1 MTKSYIL
8 IHHDRGHYIMGGVQI
23 RKIDW
28 GKQIQDRWV
37 LLLLTAFFAILFPIL
52 FFKPVYA
59 KEQRTVKAAFF
70 PMEGFHTYSEE
81 DGYGG
86 MDAAYLEELSGYTG
100 WKIEYVDC
108 DSWDD
113 ALVKLKAKE
122 VDLVGSAQYSEER
135 AGMFEYAALPS
146 GYTFGCLFVKENS
159 TLAFEDFDSMKSM
172 KFGVVESY
180 IRKKEFLEYLDRNG
194 IHNPNLKEYTTTQ
207 EMQEALQSG
216 EIDVAAHTLTEVWN
230 RQSLVGKFAYAPYY
244 YITWKGNVA
253 LLDELNMGIEELKMY
268 DPAFEQKL
276 TARYYGDRRENFAA
290 DELALINRGDTVR
303 IGFYKD
309 TMPLAY
315 INDKGEN
322 DGIYI
327 QILKVIS
334 ERSGL
339 SIEFCPM
346 DRSEYW
352 KDLIADGEIDFYVGS
367 SNMKLTVDENIMLTN
382 AFMPYNAVIVS
393 KNDYVFSD
401 EEVTMVLTKG
411 RTYWADNMEAQG
423 QPVIYRDSAKDCLQ
437 ALEKGMADI
446 TVLNTIEYNYQSK
459 NERFSNLIEWEN
471 HRYQS
476 EATLATFKDIDQVLF
491 RVMNKSLRLI
501 SEEEKE
507 DIINQYM
514 NISYD
519 SYEMLDYLYQTK
531 DVIAVSGIV
540 LVLLLIF
547 GFTVFHMQK
556 NSYHLLE
563 KKNAELQ
570 TAIQGAERAN
580 QAKTEFL
587 SHMSH
592 DIRTPINGI
601 MGMLNIAEK
610 NPEDMERQQDCR
622 EKIKTSAEH
631 LLSLI
636 NDVLDISKLEKG
648 NVEFAKEHFHLSEL
662 LHSCSVIVGG
672 QAAERNVTLIM
683 DYTKAG
689 QLPHDYFVGSPLHIK
704 QILINIAGNAVKYN
718 KPMGS
723 VTFKC
728 YETAAE
734 NGIAQICFEIS
745 DTGIG
750 MSREYLKHIFEPFT
764 QEEAGARTSYQGSGL
779 GMTITKN
786 LIDKMGGDIEIQSE
800 PGKGSVFTVVLPLE
814 IARPQEIEEEDQ
826 EGKTA
831 DITGRRALIV
841 DDIELNLEIAQFM
854 LMEMGLET
862 VTAANGQEAV
872 DMFCQSDPF
881 TYHIIFMDVMMPVM
895 DGYEAVRTIRGL
907 DRPDA
912 ASVPIVAMTA
922 NAFAEDVKA
931 AKDAGMDEHIAK
943 PLEPEVVKRVLGKW
957 LGEKK

>member
-1 MTKSYIL
+1 
-8 IHHDRGHYIMGGVQI
+8 MGGVQI

-28 GKQIQDRWV
+28 EKQIQDRWV

-135 AGMFEYAALPS
+135 AGMFEYASLPS

-662 LHSCSVIVGG
+662 LNSCSVIVGG
-672 QAAERNVTLIM
+672 QAAERNVTLVM

-734 NGIAQICFEIS
+734 NGIARICFEIS

-786 LIDKMGGDIEIQSE
+786 LVDKMGGDIEIQSE

>member
-1 MTKSYIL
+1 
-8 IHHDRGHYIMGGVQI
+8 MGGACI
-23 RKIDW
+23 RKIEW
-28 GKQIQDRWV
+28 EKWIQDKPA
-37 LLLLTAFFAILFPIL
+37 LLLVTAFFMVLFLL
-52 FFKPVYA
+52 FLSMPVCA

-86 MDAAYLEELSGYTG
+86 MDAAYLEELSSYTG
-100 WKIEYVDC
+100 WKIEYVNC
-108 DSWDD
+108 DSWND
-113 ALVKLKAKE
+113 ALLKLRAKE
-122 VDLVGSAQYSEER
+122 VDLVGSAQYSVER
-135 AGMFEYAALPS
+135 AGMFEYASLPS
-146 GYTFGCLFVKENS
+146 GYTFGCLFVKEGS
-159 TLAFEDFDSMKSM
+159 TLAFEDFDSMENM

-194 IHNPNLKEYTTTQ
+194 IHNPRLKEYADTQ

-230 RQSLVGKFAYAPYY
+230 GQGLVGKFAYAPYY
-244 YITWKGNVA
+244 YITWKGNTD
-253 LLDELNMGIEELKMY
+253 LLDELNLGIEELKMY
-268 DPAFEQKL
+268 DPSFEQKI
-276 TARYYGDRRENFAA
+276 TTRYYGDRRENFAA
-290 DELALINRGDTVR
+290 DEFALINRGDTVR

-315 INDKGEN
+315 VNDKGEN

-334 ERSGL
+334 QRSGL
-339 SIEFCPM
+339 PIEFCPM
-346 DRSEYW
+346 DRSVYW

-367 SNMKLTVDENIMLTN
+367 SNMNLSLDENIMLTN

-401 EEVTMVLTKG
+401 EQVTMVLTKG
-411 RTYWADNMEAQG
+411 RTYWADSMEAHGEQ
-423 QPVIYRDSAKDCLQ
+423 VIYRDSAKDCLQ
-437 ALEKGMADI
+437 TLEKGMADI

-471 HRYQS
+471 YRYQS
-476 EATLATFKDIDQVLF
+476 ETTLATSKDTDPVLF
-491 RVMNKSLRLI
+491 RVMNKSLRLV

-514 NISYD
+514 NIPYD
-519 SYEMLDYLYQTK
+519 SYEVLDYLYQTK

-540 LVLLLIF
+540 LVFLLLF
-547 GFTVFHMQK
+547 GLVVFHMQK

-563 KKNAELQ
+563 KKNEELQ
-570 TAIQGAERAN
+570 TAIQEAQRAN

-610 NPEDMERQQDCR
+610 NPGDMKRQEDCR
-622 EKIKTSAEH
+622 EKIKTSAQH

-648 NVEFAKEHFHLSEL
+648 NVEFAREDFCLSEL
-662 LHSCSVIVGG
+662 LQSCSVIVGG

-683 DYTKAG
+683 DYTKPG

-704 QILINIAGNAVKYN
+704 QIFINIAGNAVKYN

-728 YETAAE
+728 HEISAE
-734 NGIAQICFEIS
+734 SGIAQICFEIS

-786 LIDKMGGDIEIQSE
+786 LVDKMGGDIKIQSE

-814 IARPQEIEEEDQ
+814 IVESQETEEEDQ
-826 EGKTA
+826 GEKTA
-831 DITGRRALIV
+831 EIAGKRALIV

-862 VTAANGQEAV
+862 VAAANGQEAV
-872 DMFCQSDPF
+872 EMFRQSDPF
-881 TYHIIFMDVMMPVM
+881 TYDIIFMDVMMPVM
-895 DGYEAVRTIRGL
+895 DGYEATRTIRNL

-912 ASVPIVAMTA
+912 ASIPIVAMTA

-931 AKDAGMDEHIAK
+931 AKDAGMNEHMAK
-943 PLEPEVVKRVLGKW
+943 PLEPELVKHVLGKW
-957 LGEKK
+957 LGTI

>member
-1 MTKSYIL
+1 
-8 IHHDRGHYIMGGVQI
+8 MGGVQI

-113 ALVKLKAKE
+113 ALAKLKAKE

-135 AGMFEYAALPS
+135 AGMFEYASLPS

-159 TLAFEDFDSMKSM
+159 TLAFEDFDSMKNM

-180 IRKKEFLEYLDRNG
+180 IRKRDFLEYLDRNG
-194 IHNPNLKEYTTTQ
+194 IHNPNLKEYATTQ

-268 DPAFEQKL
+268 APAFEQKL

-339 SIEFCPM
+339 CIEFCPM

-814 IARPQEIEEEDQ
+814 IAKTQEIEEEDQ
-826 EGKTA
+826 EGKSA

-907 DRPDA
+907 GRPDA